1 MIYLFTG
8 NNDYLIREE
17 VLRWKT
23 GFTQKHGNENITHIT
38 SLDVNSKNH
47 ISETLL
53 SRSIFAEKRLV
64 IIEGFPYSGEKG
76 FLGASELETQI
87 LGCIQ
92 SLPEEVLVLFVS
104 VNPDKRKSGFKQL
117 KTLSQLKEFNIG
129 GEDEVFSILSRK
141 YGKHI
146 DANTLRRLIFLKGGD
161 LQKSISE
168 IEKLLIIN
176 DQITAKHLQDTII
189 PEFEESI
196 FSFIDT
202 LLQRDANKIFS
213 ELDNLILYSNLYAV
227 YQSIVANLRVF
238 LYIEL
243 LKKNRTSPKDI
254 GDILKLG
261 NRSFLINKSH
271 KSKYKNISKLYID
284 LLNFDKNMKFG
295 KFISSD
301 EEDLKRELESIF
313 LKFAA

>member
-1 MIYLFTG
+1 MIYLFTW

-23 GFTQKHGNENITHIT
+23 WFTQKHGNENITHIT

-64 IIEGFPYSGEKG
+64 IIEWFPYSGEKW
-76 FLGASELETQI
+76 FLWASELETQI
-87 LGCIQ
+87 LWCIQ

-129 GEDEVFSILSRK
+129 WEDEVFSILSRK
-141 YGKHI
+141 YWKHI
-146 DANTLRRLIFLKGGD
+146 DGNTLRRLIFLKWWD
-161 LQKSISE
+161 LQNSISE

-254 GDILKLG
+254 WDILKLW

-284 LLNFDKNMKFG
+284 LLNFDKNMKFW